1 MNKLKK
7 VGLSA
12 LAGTL
17 ASLSAQAG
25 ELSVTGTAEISY
37 TQRDG
42 DEITG
47 NALGMNKALGFAGS
61 GELDN
66 GWTVTVS
73 QSLAN
78 GGLTAT
84 MSEEVITPQG
94 SEMMEEE
101 VVEETPAVGS
111 SAPLTFEQ
119 LRQRL
124 PKEIPDDVIR
134 LLASSDEA
142 LLEFSNIA
150 TQQDVDEF
158 NVKYGVEL
166 VLPQV

>member
-1 MNKLKK
+1 MDNN
-7 VGLSA
+7 
-12 LAGTL
+12 
-17 ASLSAQAG
+17 
-25 ELSVTGTAEISY
+25 
-37 TQRDG
+37 
-42 DEITG
+42 DED
-47 NALGMNKALGFAGS
+47 K
-61 GELDN
+61 
-66 GWTVTVS
+66 TVE
-73 QSLAN
+73 Q
-78 GGLTAT
+78 
-84 MSEEVITPQG
+84 
-94 SEMMEEE
+94 
-101 VVEETPAVGS
+101 VVEETPAAGS

>member
-1 MNKLKK
+1 MIQAEVKAQQLKSTDPKFDWNKVIIRASSGQKDG
-7 VGLSA
+7 GL
-12 LAGTL
+12 T
-17 ASLSAQAG
+17 
-25 ELSVTGTAEISY
+25 TGY
-37 TQRDG
+37 
-42 DEITG
+42 
-47 NALGMNKALGFAGS
+47 
-61 GELDN
+61 
-66 GWTVTVS
+66 
-73 QSLAN
+73 AN
-78 GGLTAT
+78 GGLTAA

-94 SEMMEEE
+94 GEMMEEE
-101 VVEETPAVGS
+101 VVEETPAAGS